1 MAKKYIKSRYW
12 ASVGYPE
19 SLPENWK
26 DMLIET
32 GLRIAISP
40 LHNKDVNPTGE
51 IKKEHYHFIFHY
63 DGPTTYESVKELC
76 DRFNM
81 TIPIKLESIRGMY
94 RYHIHQD
101 NPEKYQYDD
110 RDRILLNGFD
120 SNSVNELTKTEVNK
134 VVKNILTFVIDNDII
149 EYSDL
154 LKVLLENDESVMLD
168 VATSHTILFN
178 SFISSRRHKK
188 ERSQTSTSYNTYYVN
203 IYYFEPLIAI

>member
-188 ERSQTSTSYNTYYVN
+188 ERSQTSTSYNTCDVSKV
-203 IYYFEPLIAI
+203 FV